1 MKKVLICDDEEGIRE
16 SLKLILEKEYK
27 LLFATNGNEAID
39 IIKKDPADVV
49 IMDIKMPR
57 MDGIETM
64 RKLKEI
70 SPDVKIL
77 VTSGY
82 KSVETAKEAVSAGA
96 SDYIVKPFDRK
107 EILNAVKQLVPS
119 S

>member
-1 MKKVLICDDEEGIRE
+1 MKKTILVCDDEEGIRE
-16 SLKLILEKEYK
+16 SLKLILEKEFS
-27 LLFATNGNEAID
+27 LLFATNGDEAIGLLR
-39 IIKKDPADVV
+39 KNPVDVV

-64 RKLKEI
+64 RKLKDLRPGI
-70 SPDVKIL
+70 KML

-96 SDYIVKPFDRK
+96 SDYIVKPFDRN
-107 EILNAVKQLVPS
+107 EVLSAVKKLSQ
-119 S
+119 

>member
-1 MKKVLICDDEEGIRE
+1 MKKTILICDDEEGIRE
-16 SLKLILEKEYK
+16 SLRLIFEKEYD
-27 LLFATNGNEAID
+27 LLFAANGNEAID
-39 IIKKDPADVV
+39 ILKKNDIDIA

-70 SPDVKIL
+70 NPDLRIL

-82 KSVETAKEAVSAGA
+82 KSIETAKEAIAAGA
-96 SDYIVKPFDRK
+96 SDYMVKPFDRD
-107 EILNAVKQLVPS
+107 EILESVKKLS
-119 S
+119 